1 MFYILNLKKTDM
13 NLILQELQ
21 EGKTWL
27 GGGCSVVLHQ
37 KFYSKRVATL
47 MRGASKDVDPYPD
60 WRLEHT

>member
-1 MFYILNLKKTDM
+1 M